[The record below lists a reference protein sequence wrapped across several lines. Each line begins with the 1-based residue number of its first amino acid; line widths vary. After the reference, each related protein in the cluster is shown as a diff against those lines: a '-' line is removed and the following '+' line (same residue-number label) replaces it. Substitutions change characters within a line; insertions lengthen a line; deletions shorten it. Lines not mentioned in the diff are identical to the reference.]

1 MVVLLLEFIYNT
13 IGYLEL
19 QKVHKQYKV
28 EVDELKKKLQSVNAS
43 LNEKLV
49 KSCDQISQD
58 RQQISANLKVTGPG
72 KTRKLEELNH
82 NLNAENQ
89 KLKAQLEQISQFSCE
104 NFNKVVELQE
114 SNLNLEAENQKLIA
128 QCGLISQDKQQISE
142 NFDRIKELEYLNLN
156 LKAENQKLKA
166 QCDQILQEFD
176 ASFVTMQ
183 EKQDEFQEAFR

>member
-89 KLKAQLEQISQFSCE
+89 KLKAQLEQISQFSRE

-128 QCGLISQDKQQISE
+128 QCGLISHDKQQMR
-142 NFDRIKELEYLNLN
+142 FLEEFNLN